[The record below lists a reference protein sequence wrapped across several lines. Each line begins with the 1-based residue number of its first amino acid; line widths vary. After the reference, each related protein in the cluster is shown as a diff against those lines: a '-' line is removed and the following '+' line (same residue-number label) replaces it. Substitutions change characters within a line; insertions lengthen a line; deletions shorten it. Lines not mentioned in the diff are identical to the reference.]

1 MVEKEAKRSEL
12 QDQLAKARKLANELY
27 HPSTRASAN
36 ELVAQIEQ
44 ELRVWANEGEGVETL

>member
-1 MVEKEAKRSEL
+1 MEQEEAKRREL
-12 QDQLAKARKLANELY
+12 QDRLARARKLADELY

-44 ELRVWANEGEGVETL
+44 ELRALDE